1 MHFAI
6 VEDTESDRK
15 TLQELIFAN
24 CSRHGET
31 VEFSFYPSGEAFLEA
46 FHPGLFSAVFM
57 DIMLD
62 RKGKNGMETAKEL
75 RKTGSAPADH
85 LHDNGTGIFAGRI

>member
-31 VEFSFYPSGEAFLEA
+31 VEFSFYPSGEAFL
-46 FHPGLFSAVFM
+46 
-57 DIMLD
+57 
-62 RKGKNGMETAKEL
+62 
-75 RKTGSAPADH
+75 
-85 LHDNGTGIFAGRI
+85 